1 MRAVRVCALILS
13 CVMPAAG
20 AVHAQSTEPIVLA
33 QQQQQQRSTN
43 SQREQVRATMN
54 ENLLFIMGGRLGA
67 GLIVMA
73 SDISLAVEDGDNLR
87 VLPVVGGA
95 GVQNVRDVVFL
106 KGVDLGITDVLTLNK
121 LRATGELGP
130 NLDQQVAYI
139 APLFHWTMQVVAR
152 PEIRT
157 VEDLRGKR
165 VGFHTTGSATAEF
178 SPAVFKMLNIDV
190 QVMNMTQAD
199 ALEKMRA
206 GELDATVCT
215 CPSPIPDYAN
225 LKAESGFKLVAIPYT
240 PALEKASYYPS
251 TIKGSEYPNLAPKD
265 GTVQSIATA
274 SVLISFNWQPGSP
287 RYARLAKFTD
297 AFFSKFENLLKPPRH
312 PLWKTV
318 NLAGTI
324 PGWRRFPAAQEW
336 LDRANKEH
344 TAALGG
350 NFRKFI
356 AEKASQLKEDTT
368 DPAVQER
375 LFKQFMEWSQA
386 TKAR

>member
-1 MRAVRVCALILS
+1 
-13 CVMPAAG
+13 
-20 AVHAQSTEPIVLA
+20 
-33 QQQQQQRSTN
+33 
-43 SQREQVRATMN
+43 
-54 ENLLFIMGGRLGA
+54 
-67 GLIVMA
+67 
-73 SDISLAVEDGDNLR
+73 
-87 VLPVVGGA
+87 
-95 GVQNVRDVVFL
+95 
-106 KGVDLGITDVLTLNK
+106 
-121 LRATGELGP
+121 
-130 NLDQQVAYI
+130 
-139 APLFHWTMQVVAR
+139 LFHWTMQVVAR
-152 PEIRT
+152 PEIKS

-240 PALEKASYYPS
+240 QALEKASYYPS

-297 AFFSKFENLLKPPRH
+297 AF
-312 PLWKTV
+312 
-318 NLAGTI
+318 
-324 PGWRRFPAAQEW
+324 
-336 LDRANKEH
+336 
-344 TAALGG
+344 
-350 NFRKFI
+350 
-356 AEKASQLKEDTT
+356 
-368 DPAVQER
+368 
-375 LFKQFMEWSQA
+375 
-386 TKAR
+386 

>member
-1 MRAVRVCALILS
+1 MRAVRVGALILS
-13 CVMPAAG
+13 CVVPAVDA
-20 AVHAQSTEPIVLA
+20 ARAQSTEPILLA
-33 QQQQQQRSTN
+33 QQQQRPSNTP
-43 SQREQVRATMN
+43 REQLRATMN
-54 ENLLFIMGGRLGA
+54 ENLLFLMGGRLGA

-73 SDISLAVEDGDNLR
+73 SDISLAVDDGDSMR

-121 LRATGELGP
+121 LKATGELGP

-152 PEIRT
+152 PEINT

-165 VGFHTTGSATAEF
+165 VGFHTAGSATADF
-178 SPAVFKMLNIDV
+178 APIVFKTLNIDV
-190 QVMNMTQAD
+190 QVRNMTQGD

-206 GELDATVCT
+206 GELEATVCT
-215 CPSPIPDYAN
+215 CPSPIPDYTN
-225 LKAESGFKLVAIPYT
+225 LKSESGFKLISIPYT
-240 PALEKASYYPS
+240 PALEKASYYPAA
-251 TIKGSEYPNLAPKD
+251 IKPNEYPNLVPKD

-274 SVLISFNWQPGSP
+274 SVLISFNWQPGSI
-287 RYARLAKFTD
+287 RYTRVAKFTD

-324 PGWRRFPAAQEW
+324 PGWKRFPAAQEW
-336 LDRANKEH
+336 LDNAKKEN
-344 TAALGG
+344 ASSLGG
-350 NFRKFI
+350 SFRKFI

-386 TKAR
+386 SKGR